1 MENTK
6 VTRSWGVAVAII
18 AAVVCIAAAALTFT
32 TVAKAQI
39 GQAALPAVVVQWQ
52 PQSIL
57 ETKFA
62 ARVNEDNAIIVK
74 ALNRLAGERSEK
86 LEKEVMADLKRTY
99 LKAPKIWKD
108 GGWIEGFEPV
118 FSKLKDIITRGS
130 VPQITSV
137 SIVIEYLAT
146 TGETDQHKDI
156 DARAAVRV
164 TFSASPGD
172 NILEGTLK
180 HSRVCEII

>member
-6 VTRSWGVAVAII
+6 VTRSWGLAVAVL
-18 AAVVCIAAAALTFT
+18 AAVVCVAAAALTIST
-32 TVAKAQI
+32 MAKAQTVR
-39 GQAALPAVVVQWQ
+39 QALPAVVVQWQ

-57 ETKFA
+57 ETMFVAK
-62 ARVNEDNAIIVK
+62 VNEDNAIILK
-74 ALNRLAGERSEK
+74 ALNTLAGERTEAQ
-86 LEKEVMADLKRTY
+86 EKEAINALKRTY
-99 LKAPKIWKD
+99 LKTPKIWKD
-108 GGWIEGFEPV
+108 GGWVEGFEPV

-137 SIVIEYLAT
+137 SVVIEYLAT
-146 TGETDQHKDI
+146 TGETDQRKDI
-156 DARAAVRV
+156 DARATVRV

-180 HSRVCEII
+180 HSRVCDIT